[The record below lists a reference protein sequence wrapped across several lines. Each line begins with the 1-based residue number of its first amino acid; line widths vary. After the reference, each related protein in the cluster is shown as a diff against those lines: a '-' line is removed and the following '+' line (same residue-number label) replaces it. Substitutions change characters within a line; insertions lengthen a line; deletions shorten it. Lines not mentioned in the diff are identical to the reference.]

1 VSGSVFEQA
10 PVAVVVSWVRRSVR
24 RTVSLVS
31 VVTLALVPAAYGADP
46 PRFETDI
53 LPIFKARCFACH
65 NGATPQAR
73 LDLST
78 RESIVAGGKSGP
90 AVVLGSS
97 EKSLLVE
104 KILSRTMPPI
114 EPKLT
119 DEQISLI
126 RIWIDKGDASPTAKG
141 PVAITEGDVLPIFQM
156 RCVVC
161 HGKRKKEGGLDLRF
175 QATRL
180 KGGKSGPALV
190 PGKPEESLIM
200 QKILS
205 GQMPPPKLLVEAL
218 VRPPSSA
225 EVEKLRKW
233 IAGGALPAPRLAA
246 EDAVDPGI
254 SDQDRMFWSFQPP
267 KRPPVPNVRQQ
278 ELVRNPLDAFL
289 LEKLEAANLSFS
301 PEASRLT
308 LMRRAYLDLIG
319 SPPSPG
325 EIDEYLKDHRP
336 DAYELMIDRL
346 LASPHYGERWAKF
359 WLDAAGYADSEGVI
373 DDDMVRANTWRF
385 RDYVIRSLNSDKPF
399 DRFLCEQIAGDEM
412 VHYQQAKQLDAEGMD
427 KLVATGFLR
436 MVPDGT
442 YSPANSSIAERIN
455 VVADEIEVLS
465 SAVFGLTI
473 GCARCH
479 NHKYDPIPQRDYYR
493 LSAILQTAYDPYDWV
508 KPNERYLDFAPE
520 AERKEV
526 AAFNAP
532 VEAEIKKLETARD
545 EKAKPL
551 REKVLEERL
560 SVLPEPVRDDL
571 KVAAATPAEKRTAT
585 QKYLAEK
592 FEDTLKIID
601 EDLEK
606 KFPQFK
612 TEAAEFNKKIE
623 ELKKKLREKPQ
634 IRALYE
640 MGGEP
645 SGAYLLHR
653 GDAQQ
658 IGEAVQPGAPSVLR
672 AGLAP
677 YQVTPPWPDASG
689 RRLARARWLVQPNHP
704 LTARV
709 MVNRMWMHH
718 FGKGIVASP
727 SNFGHT
733 GVPPSHPELLDWLA
747 TEFVR
752 SGWSIK
758 AMHRLMVTSTTYRQD
773 SRIPPEAQ
781 SADPENTLL
790 SRMPLR
796 RMDAEQLY
804 DSILQVTGELNPAQF
819 GPSVPV
825 EILPAGEI
833 VAKGSPKEGWRR
845 AIYVLERRT
854 TPATMLEVF
863 DLPRMSP
870 NCIQRSYST
879 VSTQAL
885 QMMNSEVIRQ
895 RARYFAGRLIDEFGD
910 NQEKQ
915 IEQIYL
921 RSFARRPT
929 AQETAM
935 AVRDL
940 SDLNTKWSRYLE
952 SQKNEG
958 PRAAT
963 SRWYALADLC
973 HAVLSSAEFA
983 YIE

>member
-1 VSGSVFEQA
+1 MS
-10 PVAVVVSWVRRSVR
+10 VVVRWVRRSLQQ
-24 RTVSLVS
+24 TVSFVGLVA
-31 VVTLALVPAAYGADP
+31 LALIPAAYGADP
-46 PRFETDI
+46 PRFDTDI
-53 LPIFKARCFACH
+53 LPVFKAHCFACH
-65 NGATPQAR
+65 TGATPQAG
-73 LDLST
+73 LNLGT
-78 RESIVAGGKSGP
+78 RESIAAGGKSGP
-90 AVVLGSS
+90 AVVPGSS

-104 KILSRTMPPI
+104 KVLSKTMPPI

-119 DEQISLI
+119 DEQILLI
-126 RIWIDKGDASPTAKG
+126 RKWIDRGDAALAAKA
-141 PVAITEGDVLPIFQM
+141 PVVVTESDVLPVFQM

-161 HGKRKKEGGLDLRF
+161 HGKRKQEGGLDLRF

-190 PGKPEESLIM
+190 PGKPEESLIL

-205 GQMPPPKLLVEAL
+205 GQMPPPKLLIEAF

-233 IAGGALPAPRLAA
+233 IAGGALPAPKQA
-246 EDAVDPGI
+246 EDSAGDPQV

-267 KRPPVPNVRQQ
+267 KRPPVPSVRHQD
-278 ELVRNPLDAFL
+278 LVRNPVDAFL
-289 LEKLEAANLSFS
+289 LQKLEAANLNFS
-301 PEASRLT
+301 PEAGRLT

-319 SPPSPG
+319 LPPSPA
-325 EIDEYLKDHRP
+325 EIEEYRNDNRGN
-336 DAYELMIDRL
+336 AYELMIDRL
-346 LASPHYGERWAKF
+346 LASPQYGERWAKF
-359 WLDAAGYADSEGVI
+359 WLDAAGYSDSEGVI
-373 DDDMVRANTWRF
+373 DDDLVRGNTWRY
-385 RDYVIRSLNSDKPF
+385 RDYVIRSLNRDKPF
-399 DRFLCEQIAGDEM
+399 DQFLCEQIAGDEM
-412 VHYQQAKQLDAEGMD
+412 VHYQRAKQVDAEGME

-455 VVADEIEVLS
+455 VVSDEVEVLS

-479 NHKYDPIPQRDYYR
+479 NHKYDPVPQRDYYR

-508 KPNERYLDFAPE
+508 KPTDRYLDFAPE

-532 VEAEIKKLETARD
+532 IEAEIKKVEAAKV

-551 REKVLEERL
+551 RDQLLQERMA
-560 SVLPEPVRDDL
+560 VLPEAVRDDL
-571 KVAAATPAEKRTAT
+571 KAAAAVPADKRSPT

-592 FEDTLKIID
+592 FEDTLKITD
-601 EDLEK
+601 EDIEK

-612 TEAAEFNKKIE
+612 TQAAEFNKKIE
-623 ELKKKLREKPQ
+623 EHKKKLREKPQ

-645 SGAYLLHR
+645 SGTYLLHR
-653 GDAQQ
+653 GEAQQ
-658 IGEAVQPGAPSVLR
+658 IGEAVQPGVPSVLK

-677 YQVTPPWPDASG
+677 YQVTQPWPEASG
-689 RRLARARWLVQPNHP
+689 RRLALARWLMQPNHP

-709 MVNRMWMHH
+709 MVNRIWMHH

-752 SGWSIK
+752 TGWSIK
-758 AMHRLMVTSTTYRQD
+758 AMHRLMVTSTAYRQEG
-773 SRIPPEAQ
+773 RITPEAQ

-796 RMDAEQLY
+796 RMDAEQLH
-804 DSILQVTGELNPAQF
+804 DSILQVTGELNPTQF

-825 EILPAGEI
+825 EVLPAGEI

-854 TPATMLEVF
+854 TPATLLEVF

-885 QMMNSEVIRQ
+885 QMMNSEVILQ
-895 RARYFAGRLIDEFGD
+895 RSRYFAGRLIDEFGD
-910 NQEKQ
+910 NQEAQ

-921 RSFARRPT
+921 HSFASRPT

-940 SDLNTKWSRYLE
+940 RDLAGKWSAHLE

-963 SRWYALADLC
+963 SRWFALADLC
-973 HAVLSSAEFA
+973 HAVLSSAEFT

>member
-1 VSGSVFEQA
+1 MSGSMSEQA
-10 PVAVVVSWVRRSVR
+10 VVTVVVSWVRRFVQ
-24 RTVSLVS
+24 RTVSFVS
-31 VVTLALVPAAYGADP
+31 VVTLALIPAAYAADP

-53 LPIFKARCFACH
+53 LPVFKARCFACH
-65 NGATPQAR
+65 TGATPQAR

-78 RESIVAGGKSGP
+78 RESIAAGGKSGP
-90 AVVLGSS
+90 AVVPGSS

-104 KILSRTMPPI
+104 KVLSRTMPPI

-119 DEQISLI
+119 DEEISLI
-126 RIWIDKGDASPTAKG
+126 RTWIDKGDTGPAAKA
-141 PVAITEGDVLPIFQM
+141 PVILTESDVLPIFQM

-175 QATRL
+175 QASRL
-180 KGGKSGPALV
+180 RGGKSGPALV
-190 PGKPEESLIM
+190 PGKPDESLII
-200 QKILS
+200 QRILS

-218 VRPPSSA
+218 VRPPNSA

-233 IAGGALPAPRLAA
+233 IAAGALPASKVAA
-246 EDAVDPGI
+246 EETVDPGI

-267 KRPPVPNVRQQ
+267 KRPSVPNVRHQ

-289 LEKLEAANLSFS
+289 LQKLETANLSFS
-301 PEASRLT
+301 PEAGRLA

-319 SPPSPG
+319 LPPSPA
-325 EIDEYLKDHRP
+325 EIEEYVKDSRP
-336 DAYELMIDRL
+336 NAYELMIDRL
-346 LASPHYGERWAKF
+346 LASPHYAERWAKF
-359 WLDAAGYADSEGVI
+359 WLDAAGYSDSEGVI
-373 DDDMVRANTWRF
+373 DDDLVRGNTWRY

-412 VHYQQAKQLDAEGMD
+412 VHYQQAKQVDAEGME

-493 LSAILQTAYDPYDWV
+493 LGAILQTAYDPYDWV
-508 KPNERYLDFAPE
+508 KPTERYLDFAPE
-520 AERKEV
+520 AERKDV
-526 AAFNAP
+526 TAFNTP
-532 VEAEIKKLETARD
+532 IEAEIKKLETSRE
-545 EKAKPL
+545 EKAKPF

-560 SVLPEPVRDDL
+560 SVLPDPVRDDL
-571 KVAAATPAEKRTAT
+571 RIAGATPAEKRTTT
-585 QKYLAEK
+585 QNYLAEK
-592 FEDTLKIID
+592 FEDTLKITG

-606 KFPQFK
+606 KFPEFK
-612 TEAAEFNKKIE
+612 TETAAFNKKIE

-645 SGAYLLHR
+645 SGTYLLRR

-658 IGEAVQPGAPSVLR
+658 IGEAVQPGVPSILKT
-672 AGLAP
+672 GLAP
-677 YQVTPPWPDASG
+677 YQAAPPWPDASG
-689 RRLARARWLVQPNHP
+689 RRLALARWLVQPNHP

-758 AMHRLMVTSTTYRQD
+758 AMHRLMVTSTAYRQQ
-773 SRIPPEAQ
+773 SRIPTEAE
-781 SADPENTLL
+781 SADADNTLL

-796 RMDAEQLY
+796 RMDAEQLH
-804 DSILQVTGELNPAQF
+804 DSILQVTDELNPAQF
-819 GPSVPV
+819 GPSVPI
-825 EILPAGEI
+825 EMLPAGEV

-845 AIYVLERRT
+845 AIYVLARRT

-863 DLPRMSP
+863 DGPRMSP

-895 RARYFAGRLIDEFGD
+895 RARYFAARLIDEFGD
-910 NQEKQ
+910 SQEKQ
-915 IEQIYL
+915 VEQIYL

-929 AQETAM
+929 GQETAL

-940 SDLNTKWSRYLE
+940 SDLTTKWSGYLE
-952 SQKNEG
+952 SQKNEA

-973 HAVLSSAEFA
+973 HAVLSSAEFT